1 MTFFESDIVQQE
13 MEDIARLQEEI
24 YGMVFKFP
32 SMDKEEKMK
41 HVELLS
47 DLLIRKKR

>member
-13 MEDIARLQEEI
+13 MEEIAKLQEEI

-32 SMDKEEKMK
+32 SMDK
-41 HVELLS
+41 
-47 DLLIRKKR
+47 RRR